1 MLLFIPTLIAISLLA
16 FGLSTCTP
24 GDPVT
29 MALRDSGRLEG
40 DPAAYNR
47 AYAQLAAS
55 LGFDKPVFYFSLTSA
70 AYPDTLYSIVNR
82 DRISCLRD
90 LIAQYGNWPAIERYY
105 HQIGRVQKILVPLK
119 SSSDALQLLYLNAEE
134 GVVEANLASIE
145 AAVGQDSLLQAR
157 AGEAVGQLRWD
168 YEQMKAGATP
178 RKHWI
183 PALHWYG
190 FDNQYHHWLVRLL
203 HGDMGHSYL
212 NNQPVSDR
220 LAYALRWT
228 LLLNGIAIV
237 LAYLI
242 AVPLGVYS
250 AVHRGKRRDRIIT
263 VTLFMLHSL
272 PVFWVATLLL
282 VFFTTPEYHM
292 DIFPTMGL
300 GNYTESDPFW
310 VRFWEVGT
318 HLVLPVFCLTY
329 GALAF
334 IARQMR
340 GSMTEA
346 LQQDFVRTARA
357 KGLPAHRVIWRH
369 AFRNALSPIITML
382 GSVLPAA
389 IAGSVVIEV
398 IFNIPGMGKLTV
410 DAIAY
415 KDWPVVY
422 AVLMMAAVVTMGGI
436 LLADI
441 LYAVTDPRVRYAA
454 RQSKG

>member
-1 MLLFIPTLIAISLLA
+1 MLLFIPTLVAISLLA

-29 MALRDSGRLEG
+29 VALKDSGRLEG

-55 LGFDKPVFYFSLTSA
+55 LGFDKPVFYFSLASA
-70 AYPDTLYSIVNR
+70 AYPDTLYKIVNR
-82 DRISCLRD
+82 DRNSCLRD
-90 LIAQYGNWPAIERYY
+90 LIAQYGNWPSIEKYY
-105 HQIGRVQKILVPLK
+105 NQIGRVQRILVPLK
-119 SSSDALQLLYLNAEE
+119 SSSDALQLLHLNAGE
-134 GVVEANLASIE
+134 GVVEANLVSIE
-145 AAVGQDSLLQAR
+145 TAVKHDSLLQTQ
-157 AGEAVGQLRWD
+157 AGDAVALLRD
-168 YEQMKAGATP
+168 YYEQMKAKATP
-178 RKHWI
+178 QRHWM
-183 PALHWYG
+183 PVFHWYG
-190 FDNQYHHWLVRLL
+190 FDNQYHHWLIRLL
-203 HGDMGHSYL
+203 HGDMGRSYI
-212 NNQPVSDR
+212 NSQPVSDR
-220 LAYALRWT
+220 LTYALRWT

-250 AVHRGKRRDRIIT
+250 AVNRGKRSDRFIT
-263 VTLFMLHSL
+263 MTLFMLHSL

-300 GNYTESDPFW
+300 GNFTESDPFW
-310 VRFWEVGT
+310 VRFWEVGA

-340 GSMTEA
+340 GSMAEV
-346 LQQDFVRTARA
+346 LQQDFVRTAHA
-357 KGLPAHRVIWRH
+357 KGLPVRRVIWRH

-422 AVLMMAAVVTMGGI
+422 AVLMMAAVVTVGGI

-441 LYAVTDPRVRYAA
+441 LYALTDPRVRYASS
-454 RQSKG
+454 QSKS